1 MRFSFVILLGVVFV
15 GSFGSAT
22 AKSWRGLEPL
32 RSTRADVERTL
43 GSPETGS
50 RNSYKTPSERV
61 LVTYST
67 GECAHGWRV
76 KPDTVISFSLYPT
89 NTLSLKQ
96 LELDESKIEKRRDV
110 HIESL
115 FFYVNQQDGI
125 NYTVDVSKGVVTAI
139 EYYPVAK
146 DNTLRCDVPAP
157 RASTSSKTET
167 ITGKPVTTEAD
178 NTALEYA
185 CPIHPDVVS
194 NRREFCHRC
203 GRRLIRKRPQPAPKP
218 KRSTT
223 TKPATSLQPKSSE
236 GTNRVD
242 AAAPRRADTD
252 QFDVAYEYTCLMHPD
267 VHRAQEGVCPKCNML
282 LVRVQPTVVGE
293 YKVELESSPAN
304 LKPGEQAQ
312 LRFKISNPQT
322 GQPVK
327 DYLVTHDKLFHLFI
341 VSRDL
346 SVYQHIH
353 PELDADGSFSVATVL
368 PAPGTYKVHADFFP
382 RSGRPQIIHRE
393 IATVGAEAASSTA
406 LPVMTPDANVVKAV
420 DGMKVKLDLSASPRA
435 GNVVYLNYHLTDAGT
450 SEPVRDLQPYLGAW
464 GHTLILNADQSQ
476 YLHSHPTGMIA
487 ETADRSTLR
496 GGPEVTFMVI
506 FPAAG
511 DYRIWTQFQRGGKVS
526 TVSYVVRVA
535 P

>member
-1 MRFSFVILLGVVFV
+1 MRFLFVILSGVVFF
-15 GSFGSAT
+15 GFSGSAT

-43 GSPETGS
+43 GNPEAGS
-50 RNSYKTPSERV
+50 RNSYKTPTERV
-61 LVTYST
+61 VVTYSAS
-67 GECAHGWRV
+67 ECAHGWRV

-89 NTLSLKQ
+89 NALPFSQ
-96 LELDESKIEKRRDV
+96 LQLDESKTEKRRDV

-115 FFYVNQQDGI
+115 YFYVNQQDGV
-125 NYTVDVSKGVVTAI
+125 NYTVNKEVVTAI
-139 EYYPVAK
+139 EYYPSAK
-146 DNTLRCDVPAP
+146 DNSLRCDAPATP
-157 RASTSSKTET
+157 PANINSKPET
-167 ITGKPVTTEAD
+167 TTGKPE
-178 NTALEYA
+178 TAETGNSAVVYA
-185 CPIHPDVVS
+185 CPMHPNVVS
-194 NRREFCHRC
+194 SRREFCHRC
-203 GRRLIRKRPQPAPKP
+203 GMRLVLRRPRPAPKP
-218 KRSTT
+218 KRGT
-223 TKPATSLQPKSSE
+223 TKKPAASLQPKSSE
-236 GTNRVD
+236 GSTQVD
-242 AAAPRRADTD
+242 SAAARRANTD
-252 QFDVAYEYTCLMHPD
+252 QFEVAYEYTCLMHPD
-267 VHRAQEGVCPKCNML
+267 IHRAQEGVCPKCNML

-293 YKVELESSPAN
+293 YKVELESQPAI
-304 LKPGEQAQ
+304 LKPGERAQ
-312 LRFKISNPQT
+312 LRFKIFNPQT

-353 PELDADGSFSVATVL
+353 PELEPDGSFSVATVL

-393 IATVGAEAASSTA
+393 IATAGAQAASSTA
-406 LPVMTPDANVVKAV
+406 LPVMIPDANMVKAV

-435 GNVVYLNYHLTDAGT
+435 GNVVYLNYHLTDART

-506 FPAAG
+506 FTVAG